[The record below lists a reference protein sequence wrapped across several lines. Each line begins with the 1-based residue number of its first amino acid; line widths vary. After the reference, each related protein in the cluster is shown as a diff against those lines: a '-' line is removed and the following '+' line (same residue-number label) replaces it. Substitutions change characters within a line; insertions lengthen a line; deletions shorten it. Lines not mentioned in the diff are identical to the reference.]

1 MSLSTL
7 AAMRIAV
14 WTLVVGKLV
23 GAWGLTWDIQW
34 HLRIG
39 RDSFWI
45 APHVMMY
52 AGVTAG
58 FVVAFGVL
66 ALETW
71 QARGGRPR
79 PGTRRVAGLV
89 GTRGIHLAA
98 WGVALVLLAAPID
111 DLWHRLFGLDVT
123 LWSPPH
129 LLGLLGSAVNT
140 VGTLLAAM
148 EVYPS
153 KSRARWAALLLSGAL
168 LYGGTRVVL
177 EPAWLT
183 AYLHGGVLFH
193 TFALLGA
200 LLLPIALVPGTRLL
214 DRRWAPVALVATALA
229 ISTAG
234 EQIAQ
239 AGFAI
244 LQPVSVIGEAIVKD
258 PTSTIAQAAAIRAKS
273 RGAIAP
279 LWLRLLLPLGAAAM
293 LSLLDVRRRPA
304 LAGAAYGVALLALYG
319 WSISTSPAFAPLVPS
334 AAETALAVVIA
345 AAAGAIGGTAGRYV
359 ADHLVGGPEMAPH
372 TPQTFGPPRRS
383 RGGPLS
389 PDSPPGHT
397 RRLTS

>member
-1 MSLSTL
+1 MISTL
-7 AAMRIAV
+7 AAMRLAV
-14 WTLVVGKLV
+14 WTLVVAKLV

-71 QARGGRPR
+71 RARDGRLR
-79 PGTRRVAGLV
+79 PGTIRVAGLV
-89 GTRGIHLAA
+89 GTRGFHLAA

-111 DLWHRLFGLDVT
+111 DLWHRLFGIDIT

-129 LLGLLGSAVNT
+129 LLGLLGSAINT

-148 EVYPS
+148 EAYPPR
-153 KSRARWAALLLSGAL
+153 SRARWAALLLAGAL

-200 LLLPIALVPGTRLL
+200 LVLPIALVPGVRVL
-214 DRRWAPVALVATALA
+214 DRRWAPLALVATALA
-229 ISTAG
+229 ISTTG
-234 EQIAQ
+234 EEIAQ

-244 LQPVSVIGEAIVKD
+244 LQPVSVIGEAMLKD
-258 PTSTIAQAAAIRAKS
+258 PTSTIAQAATIRAKS
-273 RGAIAP
+273 RGAI
-279 LWLRLLLPLGAAAM
+279 
-293 LSLLDVRRRPA
+293 
-304 LAGAAYGVALLALYG
+304 
-319 WSISTSPAFAPLVPS
+319 
-334 AAETALAVVIA
+334 
-345 AAAGAIGGTAGRYV
+345 
-359 ADHLVGGPEMAPH
+359 
-372 TPQTFGPPRRS
+372 
-383 RGGPLS
+383 
-389 PDSPPGHT
+389 
-397 RRLTS
+397 